1 MAEELTCAGGD
12 VNNASSTSM
21 PCLNL
26 LEGEGHFVKLAIE
39 ANVMSALDR
48 LSLLPLT
55 GGHFVIQKQAF
66 CLDQALCQEMLDSLS
81 SLAVG

>member
-48 LSLLPLT
+48 LSLLPLR
-55 GGHFVIQKQAF
+55 GNASSSRNK
-66 CLDQALCQEMLDSLS
+66 LS
-81 SLAVG
+81 V

>member
-26 LEGEGHFVKLAIE
+26 LEGERHLVKLATE
-39 ANVMSALDR
+39 VNVMSALDR
-48 LSLLPLT
+48 LSLLPLPGG

-66 CLDQALCQEMLDSLS
+66 CLDQALCQEMLDSL
-81 SLAVG
+81 AVG

>member
-21 PCLNL
+21 PCLDL
-26 LEGEGHFVKLAIE
+26 LEGERHLVKLATE

-55 GGHFVIQKQAF
+55 GGTLRHPETSFLSRPSFVPRNA
-66 CLDQALCQEMLDSLS
+66 
-81 SLAVG
+81 

>member
-21 PCLNL
+21 PCFYL
-26 LEGEGHFVKLAIE
+26 LEGEKHFVKLETE

-66 CLDQALCQEMLDSLS
+66 CLDQALCQEMLDTLS

>member
-21 PCLNL
+21 PCLSL

-55 GGHFVIQKQAF
+55 GGTLRHLETSFLSRPSFVPRNA
-66 CLDQALCQEMLDSLS
+66 
-81 SLAVG
+81 

>member
-48 LSLLPLT
+48 LSLLPLRGT
-55 GGHFVIQKQAF
+55 LRHPETSFLSRPSFVPRNA
-66 CLDQALCQEMLDSLS
+66 
-81 SLAVG
+81 